1 MKKYNSYKSLSDKLS
16 TDELEFLSMTY
27 AAAKSIA
34 DRTQNV
40 ASEMKNTSD
49 EELKKA
55 TREASNGVFEVA
67 HAAKNANQVDFRS
80 SNLFCEVNPAKNPGK
95 KSFDHI
101 AETIMD
107 TYAKGRNMLGLDSE
121 NNVECTNQHFT
132 NRQEVPAAAPRKVMC
147 VIDDIITSVG
157 FFFHAGPPNRDYIM
171 LKGLDLSDD
180 VQGLT
185 NNVITCKLEET
196 ILTLRSKT
204 GRDMT
209 LSLAN
214 LRDYQLKEKLRDCL
228 IRLFINAAISQK
240 TREEIMQVVDIES
253 IEELS
258 FMSCASAR
266 HDAKSEGDNV
276 NSETTVSVSPEK
288 SCGEIV
294 KYADEL
300 TTENDEPVGRAPN
313 SIHDVQDN
321 ANASECNAIGSHKN
335 VPARILNSDSC
346 NNARDSP
353 SAREPLKV
361 FTCFSGYDSQL
372 MALEKLHEEY
382 GLNFEFVGW
391 SEIDKYAITSHNAAF
406 PDYAGKNYGD
416 ITKIDWEEV
425 GGIDLLT
432 YSSPCQDFSR
442 AGLRRGGEKGSGT
455 RSSLL
460 WECHRAIEVKRPK
473 YLLFENVKGLVDKT
487 MRHTF
492 EEWQSELC
500 KLGYINYSMVLNA
513 ADYNCPQHRER
524 VIMVS
529 IKVDDIDNLPVFEF
543 PKPVSLTKTVDDVL
557 EYGVDAQNYL
567 TPKKTEAFF
576 DLLENAKPGYKVD
589 TDCRK
594 YYEIAEKPKG
604 KRIKSFVTPTCKGGL
619 LPTLTASG
627 IATPSTMYS
636 TGSRPCPGV
645 VEIWDTNFKQ
655 PTIPS

>member
-1 MKKYNSYKSLSDKLS
+1 MKNNMFNKSLSDKLS
-16 TDELEFLSMTY
+16 TDELEFLSMPY

-34 DRTQNV
+34 DRTQSA
-40 ASEMKNTSD
+40 ASEVKTASD
-49 EELKKA
+49 EDLKKA

-67 HAAKNANQVDFRS
+67 HAAKNKNQVDFRC
-80 SNLFCEVNPAKNPGK
+80 SNLFREVNPAKNPGK
-95 KSFDHI
+95 KSFDYI
-101 AETIMD
+101 TAAIMD

-121 NNVECTNQHFT
+121 DNAECMNQHSK
-132 NRQEVPAAAPRKVMC
+132 NRLVAPAAAPRKVMC
-147 VIDDIITSVG
+147 VIDDIVTSVE
-157 FFFHAGPPNRDYIM
+157 FFFRAGLINRGYIT
-171 LKGLDLSDD
+171 LKGLDLNDD

-185 NNVITCKLEET
+185 NKVLSCELEET
-196 ILTLRSKT
+196 ELTLRSKT
-204 GRDMT
+204 GRAMK
-209 LSLAN
+209 LNLAN
-214 LRDYQLKEKLRDCL
+214 LQEHQLKEKLSDCL
-228 IRLFINAAISQK
+228 VRLFINAAISQN
-240 TREEIMQVVDIES
+240 TREEIMLVVDIES

-266 HDAKSEGDNV
+266 HDTESEGDDTNYETTQLV
-276 NSETTVSVSPEK
+276 SREENSEENVQSTEDLTVKTFEQDGKVSCN
-288 SCGEIV
+288 S
-294 KYADEL
+294 YDESSG
-300 TTENDEPVGRAPN
+300 D
-313 SIHDVQDN
+313 
-321 ANASECNAIGSHKN
+321 NASEYDNTGSLKN
-335 VPARILNSDSC
+335 VPACILKSVSC

-353 SAREPLKV
+353 SANRPLKV

-372 MALEKLHEEY
+372 MALEKLHEEN
-382 GLNFEFVGW
+382 GLDFEFIGW
-391 SEIDKYAITSHNAAF
+391 SEIDKHAIASHNAAF

-416 ITKIDWEEV
+416 ITKIDWNKV
-425 GGIDLLT
+425 DNFNLFT

-442 AGLRRGGEKGSGT
+442 AGLRKGGEKGSGT

-492 EEWQSELC
+492 EEWQTELC

-529 IKVDDIDNLPVFEF
+529 ILVKDFDNLPVFEF
-543 PKPVSLTKTVDDVL
+543 PKAMLLTKTVDDVL
-557 EYGVDAQNYL
+557 EDNVDAHNYM
-567 TPKKTEAFF
+567 TKKKVGAFF
-576 DLLENAKPGYKVD
+576 DLLENAKPGYEVD
-589 TDCRK
+589 TDYRK
-594 YYEIAEKPKG
+594 YDEKAEKPKG

-645 VEIWDTNFKQ
+645 VEIWDTN
-655 PTIPS
+655 S